1 MGPEIPKKGPD
12 EDSVWLI
19 FFLSVTARVIAS
31 ISVLNFIKIL
41 NSSLETEEHTKEG
54 PQNTPK
60 WQRPIIFLV

>member
-1 MGPEIPKKGPD
+1 MAYF
-12 EDSVWLI
+12 

>member
-1 MGPEIPKKGPD
+1 MAYF
-12 EDSVWLI
+12 

-31 ISVLNFIKIL
+31 ISVLNFIKIS

-60 WQRPIIFLV
+60 WQRPIICLV